1 MQETTRSIP
10 LAQTLAAIE
19 RLDLAPILFKVTCEE
34 DGYGWSTEHAQRIA
48 QAYKRYLVL
57 LAKHPEVTIAPTRD
71 IDRFWHAHILDT
83 RKYALDCERIFGGFL
98 HHFPYLGLR
107 GEADKQVQEDAAEAM
122 RRLYA
127 QEFGEALP
135 ANAAYCARQP
145 VEAAYC
151 ARQPETAYCARS
163 AKDAEAAYCARQPAE
178 AAYCA
183 RQPAEAAYCARQPE
197 TAYCAR
203 GPQAAYCARGT
214 QDLG

>member
-34 DGYGWSTEHAQRIA
+34 DGYGWTAEHAQGIA
-48 QAYKRYLVL
+48 LAYKRYLVL

-135 ANAAYCARQP
+135 ANAAYCARSAKD

-151 ARQPETAYCARS
+151 ARQPV
-163 AKDAEAAYCARQPAE
+163 E